1 VLDFLEAIGW
11 SIDAREKN
19 YAWTGTYN
27 KLAKSSMELMTALD
41 MAIVAQMLEKAVFR
55 HSEFGIRAG
64 LPLWT

>member
-1 VLDFLEAIGW
+1 VLDFLEAVGW
-11 SIDAREKN
+11 LVGVKEKN
-19 YAWTGTYN
+19 QAWTGTYN
-27 KLAKSSMELMTALD
+27 KLAKSSMELMTAFD